1 MRERQSIAL
10 VTRHGISSPDA
21 RTTTPRR
28 SCRDLGRADAT
39 AVDLFARLIK
49 VEPPACAGSR
59 ALCVGRRLTERRSYG
74 SILVRQCP
82 TRSGAFLNEAIRPAI
97 TPVALQSDSSQSRW
111 PFAARSF
118 RPGALAL
125 ADTITLTSEGV
136 TSREQM
142 RLLRALMGRGYRQFM
157 LHYHSPSLCLGH
169 TPYARDEA
177 GVERLLDRLR
187 QVCRFFSTTS
197 AGYRVTSRF
206 RRRPKTTAS
215 RRHPR

>member
-82 TRSGAFLNEAIRPAI
+82 TRSGAFLNEAIRAAI
-97 TPVALQSDSSQSRW
+97 RAVAEQQAVLIPQVSDKIVDLPR
-111 PFAARSF
+111 
-118 RPGALAL
+118 
-125 ADTITLTSEGV
+125 EGV
-136 TSREQM
+136 
-142 RLLRALMGRGYRQFM
+142 
-157 LHYHSPSLCLGH
+157 PC
-169 TPYARDEA
+169 
-177 GVERLLDRLR
+177 GVR
-187 QVCRFFSTTS
+187 QVLQD
-197 AGYRVTSRF
+197 
-206 RRRPKTTAS
+206 
-215 RRHPR
+215 

>member
-49 VEPPACAGSR
+49 VEPPACAGAR

-82 TRSGAFLNEAIRPAI
+82 TRSGAFLNEAIRAAI
-97 TPVALQSDSSQSRW
+97 RAVAEHR
-111 PFAARSF
+111 
-118 RPGALAL
+118 L
-125 ADTITLTSEGV
+125 ADRPECRNKADSC
-136 TSREQM
+136 
-142 RLLRALMGRGYRQFM
+142 ACHRQANDFA
-157 LHYHSPSLCLGH
+157 P
-169 TPYARDEA
+169 AKFVR
-177 GVERLLDRLR
+177 DRLKLPEVWAAQRR
-187 QVCRFFSTTS
+187 QIGAWQNAQIDFE
-197 AGYRVTSRF
+197 AMMNQ
-206 RRRPKTTAS
+206 RRLRSWAKAISSGLVENRGGAEILPNRLHKRGKLTLL
-215 RRHPR
+215 